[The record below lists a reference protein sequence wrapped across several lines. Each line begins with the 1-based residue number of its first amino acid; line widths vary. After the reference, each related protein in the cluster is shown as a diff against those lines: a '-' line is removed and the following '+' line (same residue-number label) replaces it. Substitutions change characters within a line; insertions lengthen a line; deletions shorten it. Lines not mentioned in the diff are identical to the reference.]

1 MAKIYIYILK
11 TEYSILNKTM
21 WRKMWG
27 YAATRIGRKS
37 KAYVGIFKSLPG
49 INKENVYLNVGGIKR
64 DHSVL
69 LSLSHALSFCFCL
82 IRFSTMTAC
91 KAEQFRAVKSSHEI
105 DLKSSSIL
113 FHRHLQSQNLARA
126 TIFSLACRQ
135 SLWIQIAGLISFI
148 HYVSSL
154 KKLFASP
161 CWWALKSFFKE
172 KKQQ

>member
-105 DLKSSSIL
+105 LRALPFFFIDIFKARIL
-113 FHRHLQSQNLARA
+113 QEQQ
-126 TIFSLACRQ
+126 FSA
-135 SLWIQIAGLISFI
+135 WHVVKAFEF
-148 HYVSSL
+148 
-154 KKLFASP
+154 KLP
-161 CWWALKSFFKE
+161 D
-172 KKQQ
+172 